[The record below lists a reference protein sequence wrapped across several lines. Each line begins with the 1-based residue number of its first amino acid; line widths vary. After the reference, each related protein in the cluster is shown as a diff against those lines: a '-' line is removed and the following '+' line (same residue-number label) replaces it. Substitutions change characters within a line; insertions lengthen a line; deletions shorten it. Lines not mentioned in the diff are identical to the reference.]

1 MLALSYFLSSLW
13 SWFLGTGIDLI
24 IIVLIGALIPR
35 VGRLIMRIV
44 RKRIE
49 ANNDEEAGKNKL
61 AFAGV
66 GLYIIQIVA
75 YFVLIVAFLQQLGF
89 SLAGAAIPATV
100 ASAAVGF
107 GAQSI
112 IADFL
117 AGFFILTEKQ
127 FGVGDWVR
135 FEGGGVEAE
144 GTVVE
149 VTMRATTIRTISQ
162 QTIIVPNSAAKVC
175 INSSNEW
182 SRAVVA
188 IPVPM
193 LGSEDIGEV
202 IARSEG
208 AARRALAE
216 EQVSAVVLGELDVH
230 PAVDIQP
237 PTVVGMPWMV
247 TMRFMVQV
255 TAGNQWLVERAVRTQ
270 IIDEFWAEYGSA
282 TTVSG
287 ALVDKLTLDDHPGET
302 PTELIPTPDKTYS
315 RKPVIDVP
323 VDALDEDT
331 TGGTTA
337 TTATVVSAG
346 AGGAVVGRHL
356 DAAASAETAEV
367 TADGEVKPTAK
378 GTHPNRPDVSMS
390 VPPKNPEAADETRV
404 FPVTDDPAGAPD
416 DTEDDDETAGSRTGL
431 FRSESYDKWWQ
442 RLLSGGGR
450 TRMSTGAMTIAL
462 VLLLLFKV
470 FTIEPEEGWEGWN
483 TSNEEEIT
491 TPVEPSPEP
500 VISEEPALSTE
511 PLAPTTEPTVDPTG
525 TATPTA
531 PGDTNTPT
539 TAPENEPAT
548 TVTPTTVTP
557 TPGVA
562 PRPQQTPTPAQPTGQ
577 APTEAPAQ
585 TTVTAQPQPAPVG

>member
-24 IIVLIGALIPR
+24 IIVLIGVLIPR
-35 VGRLIMRIV
+35 IGRLGMRIV

-75 YFVLIVAFLQQLGF
+75 YFVLIVTFLQQLGF

-182 SRAVVA
+182 SRAVVS

-237 PTVVGMPWMV
+237 PTVVGMPWLV

-270 IIDEFWAEYGSA
+270 IIDEFWDEYGSA

-287 ALVDKLTLDDHPGET
+287 TLVDKLSLDEHPGEI
-302 PTELIPTPDKTYS
+302 PTDLIPTSDKSYS

-323 VDALDEDT
+323 VDALDDHT
-331 TGGTTA
+331 TSTA
-337 TTATVVSAG
+337 AVVSAG
-346 AGGAVVGRHL
+346 AGGAVAGKHL
-356 DAAASAETAEV
+356 DTVAAAETAEI

-390 VPPKNPEAADETRV
+390 VPPKNPDAADETAI
-404 FPVTDDPAGAPD
+404 FPVTDDPNDPD
-416 DTEDDDETAGSRTGL
+416 NEATDADDKAAGSRTGL
-431 FRSESYDKWWQ
+431 FRSETYDKWWQ
-442 RLLSGGGR
+442 RALSLGGR
-450 TRMSTGAMTIAL
+450 SRMSTGAMLLAL
-462 VLLLLFKV
+462 LVLLLFKV
-470 FTIEPEEGWEGWN
+470 FTIEPAEDWEGWN

-491 TPVEPSPEP
+491 TPVEPEP
-500 VISEEPALSTE
+500 VIPEDPTLTTE
-511 PLAPTTEPTVDPTG
+511 PLAPTAEPTAAPTG
-525 TATPTA
+525 TTTPTA
-531 PGDTNTPT
+531 PGATNAPT
-539 TAPENEPAT
+539 TAPENEPVNPATSAPT
-548 TVTPTTVTP
+548 TVTPTT
-557 TPGVA
+557 GVA
-562 PRPQQTPTPAQPTGQ
+562 PQLQQTPTPAQPTGQ
-577 APTEAPAQ
+577 APTQAPAP
-585 TTVTAQPQPAPVG
+585 TTATAQPQPAPVG

>member
-35 VGRLIMRIV
+35 IGRLVMRIV

-49 ANNDEEAGKNKL
+49 STNDEEAGKNKL

-75 YFVLIVAFLQQLGF
+75 YFILIVTFLQQLGF

-112 IADFL
+112 VADFL

-182 SRAVVA
+182 SRAVVVM
-188 IPVPM
+188 PVPM

-247 TMRFMVQV
+247 TMRFMIQV

-270 IIDEFWAEYGSA
+270 IIDEFWDEYGSA
-282 TTVSG
+282 TTVTG

-302 PTELIPTPDKTYS
+302 PTGLIPTPTPDKAYS

-323 VDALDEDT
+323 VDALDEDS
-331 TGGTTA
+331 A
-337 TTATVVSAG
+337 MAAAVVSAG
-346 AGGAVVGRHL
+346 AGGAVAGRHL
-356 DAAASAETAEV
+356 DTTASAETAEV
-367 TADGEVKPTAK
+367 TADGEVKPTAQ
-378 GTHPNRPDVSMS
+378 GTHPNRPDISMS
-390 VPPKNPEAADETRV
+390 VPPKNMEDADETRV
-404 FPVTDDPAGAPD
+404 FPVTDDPA
-416 DTEDDDETAGSRTGL
+416 DTDNSEDDDQNAGSRTSL

-450 TRMSTGAMTIAL
+450 IRMSTGAMTIAL

-491 TPVEPSPEP
+491 TPVESVPEP

-511 PLAPTTEPTVDPTG
+511 PPAPTTESTADPTG
-525 TATPTA
+525 TATPIA
-531 PGDTNTPT
+531 PGATNTPT
-539 TAPENEPAT
+539 TAPENEPAP

-557 TPGVA
+557 TPGLA
-562 PRPQQTPTPAQPTGQ
+562 PRLQQTPTPAQPTDQ
-577 APTEAPAQ
+577 APAQ
-585 TTVTAQPQPAPVG
+585 SPAQPTAEPQPAPVG